1 MTTVPTQQSSIGP
14 SSAAHV
20 LSNAGAPG
28 VAAQSQSAPVNITDF
43 LTDGSL
49 AALCAE
55 LSNLAGVEVELRD
68 ARGHAIRRSS
78 GSDGSAWHVDAAPS
92 ADVPGQSLIPLK
104 LGPFTIGALVVAAG
118 TPVLAVDA
126 RSRLEQMLNLLAST
140 TTELCFHELELR
152 HRIKEV
158 AALARMSSLLNRA
171 TGPEKVLDVAI
182 ELSLDVL
189 GLDAGSIMLMKEHDG
204 ELSENEED
212 LVLATSRNLSQGW
225 LEFPQPLS
233 KDRTFD
239 RLAMTGQVVVS
250 EDLASDDRVLIP
262 QRAAE
267 EGLGAALH
275 AGLVFKNRPLGVIR
289 LYSRTPRSFDDAD
302 KRLLASIASQA
313 AVALEQ
319 SRLMRLE
326 KEEQVLQRQLQLAA
340 DVQRRMLPRGV
351 PNFPNLD
358 VAARYIPSFELGGDF
373 YDFIDLN
380 GHLGLVVGDVVGKG
394 IAAALLMSSVRASLR
409 AFAQD
414 LYDHDEIGSRVNHAM
429 CRDTRDFE
437 FASLWYGV
445 LDAHKMRLTY
455 CSAGHEPPLVVRV
468 PKHRTPTM
476 ADMDELTVGG
486 MVVGIDPSQRYQR
499 AVFDI
504 RPGDVLVAYT
514 DGLPDATNFS
524 GERFGKQRVRQALLT
539 CLQEKPN
546 ANAGEIVERMLWE
559 VRQWSGLS
567 KTRSDDKTI
576 VAVRVR

>member
-1 MTTVPTQQSSIGP
+1 MLSS
-14 SSAAHV
+14 
-20 LSNAGAPG
+20 AGAP
-28 VAAQSQSAPVNITDF
+28 ALAQQPHQAPVNITDF

-49 AALCAE
+49 AALCGE
-55 LSNLAGVEVELRD
+55 LSNLAGVAVELRD
-68 ARGHAIRRSS
+68 ARGHAIRRSAS
-78 GSDGSAWHVDAAPS
+78 GDGAAWHVDHAPS
-92 ADVPGQSLIPLK
+92 IDAPGQSVIPLK
-104 LGPFTIGALVVAAG
+104 LGPFTIGSLVVAAG
-118 TPVLAVDA
+118 APVLAVDA

-171 TGPEKVLDVAI
+171 TSPEKVLDVAI

-189 GLDAGSIMLMKEHDG
+189 GLDAGSIMLMKEREG

-239 RLAMTGQVVVS
+239 RLAMAGQVVVS
-250 EDLASDDRVLIP
+250 EDLVNDDRVLIP

-275 AGLVFKNRPLGVIR
+275 AGMVFKNRPLGVIR
-289 LYSRTPRSFDDAD
+289 LYSRTPRSFDEAD

-319 SRLMRLE
+319 SRLLRLE

-358 VAARYIPSFELGGDF
+358 VAARYIPSFDLGGDF

-414 LYDHDEIGSRVNHAM
+414 LYDLDEIVSRVNHAM

>member
-1 MTTVPTQQSSIGP
+1 
-14 SSAAHV
+14 
-20 LSNAGAPG
+20 
-28 VAAQSQSAPVNITDF
+28 
-43 LTDGSL
+43 
-49 AALCAE
+49 
-55 LSNLAGVEVELRD
+55 
-68 ARGHAIRRSS
+68 
-78 GSDGSAWHVDAAPS
+78 
-92 ADVPGQSLIPLK
+92 
-104 LGPFTIGALVVAAG
+104 
-118 TPVLAVDA
+118 
-126 RSRLEQMLNLLAST
+126 
-140 TTELCFHELELR
+140 
-152 HRIKEV
+152 
-158 AALARMSSLLNRA
+158 
-171 TGPEKVLDVAI
+171 
-182 ELSLDVL
+182 
-189 GLDAGSIMLMKEHDG
+189 
-204 ELSENEED
+204 
-212 LVLATSRNLSQGW
+212 
-225 LEFPQPLS
+225 
-233 KDRTFD
+233 
-239 RLAMTGQVVVS
+239 
-250 EDLASDDRVLIP
+250 
-262 QRAAE
+262 
-267 EGLGAALH
+267 
-275 AGLVFKNRPLGVIR
+275 
-289 LYSRTPRSFDDAD
+289 LYSRVPRSFDDAD

-319 SRLMRLE
+319 SRLLRLD

-414 LYDHDEIGSRVNHAM
+414 LYDLDEIVSRVNQAM

-445 LDAHKMRLTY
+445 LDIHKMRLTY

-468 PKHRTPTM
+468 PKHRAPTM

-504 RPGDVLVAYT
+504 RSGDVLVAYT
-514 DGLPDATNFS
+514 DGLPDATNFN
-524 GERFGKQRVRQALLT
+524 GERFGKQRVRNAVMK
-539 CLQEKPN
+539 CLQDKPN
-546 ANAGEIVERMLWE
+546 ANAGEIVERLLWE

-567 KTRSDDKTI
+567 KTRSDDKTL